1 MRAEA
6 GAAVI
11 NDEKQPQV
19 APPAIS
25 PWSALLTCPDLPE
38 QWFNA
43 AVVMATLGLFDIHD
57 EVDIS
62 TDLDTETYV
71 PYVYLEWQADA
82 VADVPRHGLRCDAD
96 GAYTVISYGDKQ
108 HVETIFSAPS
118 AVDLLLQIR
127 KMRGCNSKE

>member
-11 NDEKQPQV
+11 NDEKRPQV

-25 PWSALLTCPDLPE
+25 PWSALLTCPDLPG

-57 EVDIS
+57 EADIS
-62 TDLDTETYV
+62 TDLDVQTYV
-71 PYVYLEWQADA
+71 PYVYLEWRADTER
-82 VADVPRHGLRCDAD
+82 DIPRHGLRCDAD

-108 HVETIFSAPS
+108 HVETIFSAPH
-118 AVDLLLQIR
+118 AVDLLLRVR
-127 KMRGCNSKE
+127 KMRES

>member
-1 MRAEA
+1 MCAEA
-6 GAAVI
+6 GAVLI
-11 NDEKQPQV
+11 DDEKRLQV
-19 APPAIS
+19 APPALS
-25 PWSALLTCPDLPE
+25 PWSALLTRPDLPP

-57 EVDIS
+57 EPDIS
-62 TDLDTETYV
+62 TDLDVQTYV

-82 VADVPRHGLRCDAD
+82 TGNIPRHGLRCDAD

-118 AVDLLLQIR
+118 AVDLLLRIR
-127 KMRGCNSKE
+127 KMREK

>member
-1 MRAEA
+1 MYADSA
-6 GAAVI
+6 GVAVI
-11 NDEKQPQV
+11 DDEKQLQ
-19 APPAIS
+19 PPALS
-25 PWSALLTCPDLPE
+25 PWSALLTRCDLAPH
-38 QWFNA
+38 WFNA

-57 EVDIS
+57 EVDTS
-62 TDLDTETYV
+62 TDLDAETYV

-82 VADVPRHGLRCDAD
+82 VANIPRHGLRCDAD

-127 KMRGCNSKE
+127 KMREQ

>member
-11 NDEKQPQV
+11 NDEKRLQV

-25 PWSALLTCPDLPE
+25 PWSALLTCPDLAT
-38 QWFNA
+38 QWYNA

-62 TDLDTETYV
+62 TDLDVQTYV

-82 VADVPRHGLRCDAD
+82 VAGIPRHGLRCDAD

-108 HVETIFSAPS
+108 HVETIFSAPH
-118 AVDLLLQIR
+118 AVDLLLRVR
-127 KMRGCNSKE
+127 KMRES

>member
-1 MRAEA
+1 MCAEA

-11 NDEKQPQV
+11 DDEKRLQV

-25 PWSALLTCPDLPE
+25 PWSALLTCPDLAT
-38 QWFNA
+38 QWYNA

-62 TDLDTETYV
+62 TDLDVQTYV

-82 VADVPRHGLRCDAD
+82 VAGIPRHGLRCDAD

-108 HVETIFSAPS
+108 HVETIFSAPH
-118 AVDLLLQIR
+118 AVDLLLRIR
-127 KMRGCNSKE
+127 KIRK

>member
-1 MRAEA
+1 MCAEA
-6 GAAVI
+6 GAVLI
-11 NDEKQPQV
+11 DDEKRLQV

-25 PWSALLTCPDLPE
+25 PWSALLTCPDLAT
-38 QWFNA
+38 QWYNA

-62 TDLDTETYV
+62 TDLDVQTYV

-82 VADVPRHGLRCDAD
+82 VAGIPRHGLRCDAD

-127 KMRGCNSKE
+127 KMRG

>member
-1 MRAEA
+1 MRGSA

-11 NDEKQPQV
+11 DDEKRSQV
-19 APPAIS
+19 TPPALS

-57 EVDIS
+57 EVDTS
-62 TDLDTETYV
+62 TDLDVQTYV

-82 VADVPRHGLRCDAD
+82 ARDIPRHGLRCDAD

-108 HVETIFSAPS
+108 HVETIFSAPN
-118 AVDLLLQIR
+118 AVDLLLRIR
-127 KMRGCNSKE
+127 KMREQ